1 MALTHGWNVVS
12 AQFWSCSGKAM
23 GDVVAE
29 ASGAATAPLLG
40 LQLMVTG
47 MCPTSSSGSTGMGA
61 ELPNIPKYSHP

>member
-1 MALTHGWNVVS
+1 
-12 AQFWSCSGKAM
+12 M